1 MSNFNY
7 NEWSNNYHNKKV
19 IEISKYL
26 DENDIN
32 ILNRLG
38 IKIEE
43 SLCSEY
49 QYDIIKQQLQLYMYS
64 IDDED
69 DTEIQEEL
77 KSYQKSLENT
87 GVSQEEVD
95 NLIDKLENI
104 DKKIYKYA

>member
-38 IKIEE
+38 IIIEE

-49 QYDIIKQQLQLYMYS
+49 QYDIIKQQLYMYS

-69 DTEIQEEL
+69 EDDLEIQKEL

-95 NLIDKLENI
+95 NLIDKLEKI

>member
-7 NEWSNNYHNKKV
+7 DEWSNNYHNNKV

-26 DENDIN
+26 DENDID

-43 SLCSEY
+43 SLYSEY
-49 QYDIIKQQLQLYMYS
+49 QYDIIKQQLYMYS

-95 NLIDKLENI
+95 NLIDKLEKI

>member
-7 NEWSNNYHNKKV
+7 NEWSNNYHNNKV

-26 DENDIN
+26 DENDID

-49 QYDIIKQQLQLYMYS
+49 QYDIIKQQLYMYS

-95 NLIDKLENI
+95 NLIDKLEKI

>member
-49 QYDIIKQQLQLYMYS
+49 QYDIIKQQLYMYS

-69 DTEIQEEL
+69 EDDPEIQKEL

-87 GVSQEEVD
+87 GVSQEEVE
-95 NLIDKLENI
+95 NLIDKLEKIN
-104 DKKIYKYA
+104 KKIYKYA

>member
-49 QYDIIKQQLQLYMYS
+49 QYDIIKQQLYMYS
-64 IDDED
+64 IDDEYED
-69 DTEIQEEL
+69 DPEIQKEL
-77 KSYQKSLENT
+77 KNYQKSLENT

-95 NLIDKLENI
+95 NLIDKLEKI